1 MYYDRLKARVKT
13 AVAVKEAQK
22 ADRID
27 ILDLLAPCY
36 HPLHNEVMT
45 GAYTTFHLPG
55 GRGSCKSSFVSLE
68 MVNGVMNDPKANGII
83 FRRVAGTMRESVYS
97 QIAWAIEELGVS
109 ALWRGSVSP
118 MQFTYKPTGQQI
130 LFRGLDDSAKL
141 KSIKPRQGYFKF
153 IWFEELSEIPGQNTV
168 RSVLQSVMR
177 GNGDFRVF
185 TSFNPPLSTNNW
197 ANKYI
202 LIPDDRTKVFRT
214 DYRMI
219 PPEWLGEAF
228 LLEAE
233 RLQQINEQAYRHE
246 YLGEATGSG
255 GEVFPNVVTRTITDE
270 EIERMQY
277 VYCGLDWGFS
287 VDPFAF
293 IRLSYDRKTDTI
305 YLLDELYQKNC
316 SNARIAE
323 LIKEKGYHL
332 SGKLSPGGVMYSP
345 YAEQQTIFADAAEPK
360 SIADLR
366 GAGLKIY
373 PCKKY
378 PGSVIYGIRW
388 LQNRKIVIDPKRTP
402 HAWKEFTEYEYL
414 TTKDGEFLADV
425 PDENNH
431 ILDSCRYALDR
442 LINNRGVSA

>member
-27 ILDLLAPCY
+27 ILDLIAPCY
-36 HPLHNEVMT
+36 HPLHDEVMT

-68 MVNGVMNDPKANGII
+68 MVNGVMNDPKANGIV

-118 MQFTYKPTGQQI
+118 MAFTYLPTGQQI
-130 LFRGLDDSAKL
+130 FFRGLDCASKL

-177 GNGDFRVF
+177 GDGDFRVF

-197 ANKYI
+197 ANRYI
-202 LIPDDRTKVFRT
+202 LIPDDRTKVFHT

-219 PPEWLGEAF
+219 PPEWLGESF

-246 YLGEATGSG
+246 YLGEAVGSG
-255 GEVFPNVVTRTITDE
+255 GEVFPNLECRTITDE
-270 EIERMQY
+270 EIQQMQF
-277 VYCGLDWGFS
+277 VYGGVDFGFS
-287 VDPFAF
+287 IDPAVYM
-293 IRLSYDRKTDTI
+293 RVSYDRKRDTI
-305 YLLDELYQKNC
+305 YLLDEIYKKHC
-316 SNARIAE
+316 SNKQLADE
-323 LIKEKGYHL
+323 IKEKGYHL
-332 SGKLSPGGVMYSP
+332 TGTYTGSVYSGIYPETATV
-345 YAEQQTIFADAAEPK
+345 ICDCAEPK

-366 GAGLKIY
+366 NEGIKALACQKF
-373 PCKKY
+373 
-378 PGSVIYGIRW
+378 PGCVMYRIKW
-388 LQNRKIVIDPKRTP
+388 LQNRRIVIDPKRTP
-402 HAWKEFTEYEYL
+402 NAWREFSQYEYMQS
-414 TTKDGEFLADV
+414 KDGEFLADV
-425 PDENNH
+425 PDKENH
-431 ILDSCRYALDR
+431 CIDSVSYALDR
-442 LINNRGVSA
+442 VIYRRGVSA

>member
-27 ILDLLAPCY
+27 ILDLIAPCY
-36 HPLHNEVMT
+36 YPLHNEVMT

-68 MVNGVMNDPKANGII
+68 MVNGVMNDPKANGIV

-185 TSFNPPLSTNNW
+185 TSFKPPLSTNNW

-305 YLLDELYQKNC
+305 YLIDELYQKNC

-323 LIKEKGYHL
+323 LIKEKGYHI
-332 SGKLSPGGVMYSP
+332 SGRISPGGIMYSP

-373 PCKKY
+373 TCKKY

-431 ILDSCRYALDR
+431 ILDACRYALDR

>member
-1 MYYDRLKARVKT
+1 MYYDRLKARVKA

-27 ILDLLAPCY
+27 ILDLIAPRY
-36 HPLHNEVMT
+36 RPLHDEVMT

-68 MVNGVMNDPKANGII
+68 MVNGVMNDPKANGIV

-197 ANKYI
+197 ANRYI

-277 VYCGLDWGFS
+277 VY
-287 VDPFAF
+287 
-293 IRLSYDRKTDTI
+293 
-305 YLLDELYQKNC
+305 
-316 SNARIAE
+316 
-323 LIKEKGYHL
+323 
-332 SGKLSPGGVMYSP
+332 
-345 YAEQQTIFADAAEPK
+345 
-360 SIADLR
+360 
-366 GAGLKIY
+366 
-373 PCKKY
+373 
-378 PGSVIYGIRW
+378 
-388 LQNRKIVIDPKRTP
+388 
-402 HAWKEFTEYEYL
+402 
-414 TTKDGEFLADV
+414 
-425 PDENNH
+425 
-431 ILDSCRYALDR
+431 
-442 LINNRGVSA
+442 

>member
-27 ILDLLAPCY
+27 ILDLIAPCY
-36 HPLHNEVMT
+36 HPLHDEVMT

-68 MVNGVMNDPKANGII
+68 MVNGIMTDPKANGIV

-293 IRLSYDRKTDTI
+293 IRLSYDRKT
-305 YLLDELYQKNC
+305 E
-316 SNARIAE
+316 
-323 LIKEKGYHL
+323 
-332 SGKLSPGGVMYSP
+332 
-345 YAEQQTIFADAAEPK
+345 
-360 SIADLR
+360 
-366 GAGLKIY
+366 
-373 PCKKY
+373 
-378 PGSVIYGIRW
+378 
-388 LQNRKIVIDPKRTP
+388 
-402 HAWKEFTEYEYL
+402 
-414 TTKDGEFLADV
+414 
-425 PDENNH
+425 
-431 ILDSCRYALDR
+431 
-442 LINNRGVSA
+442 

>member
-1 MYYDRLKARVKT
+1 
-13 AVAVKEAQK
+13 
-22 ADRID
+22 
-27 ILDLLAPCY
+27 
-36 HPLHNEVMT
+36 
-45 GAYTTFHLPG
+45 
-55 GRGSCKSSFVSLE
+55 
-68 MVNGVMNDPKANGII
+68 
-83 FRRVAGTMRESVYS
+83 
-97 QIAWAIEELGVS
+97 
-109 ALWRGSVSP
+109 
-118 MQFTYKPTGQQI
+118 
-130 LFRGLDDSAKL
+130 
-141 KSIKPRQGYFKF
+141 
-153 IWFEELSEIPGQNTV
+153 
-168 RSVLQSVMR
+168 
-177 GNGDFRVF
+177 
-185 TSFNPPLSTNNW
+185 
-197 ANKYI
+197 
-202 LIPDDRTKVFRT
+202 
-214 DYRMI
+214 
-219 PPEWLGEAF
+219 
-228 LLEAE
+228 
-233 RLQQINEQAYRHE
+233 
-246 YLGEATGSG
+246 
-255 GEVFPNVVTRTITDE
+255 
-270 EIERMQY
+270 MQY

-293 IRLSYDRKTDTI
+293 VRLSYDRKTDTV

-431 ILDSCRYALDR
+431 ILDACRYALDR